1 MGELHLPRKTMD
13 QLDRSFWESIE
24 TERVHFLGGPL
35 PQDGDG
41 DTPQPPC
48 ARSAG
53 GPAAEPD

>member
-35 PQDGDG
+35 PNRTSRGPD
-41 DTPQPPC
+41 
-48 ARSAG
+48 ARPERSHANWLG
-53 GPAAEPD
+53 LSP